1 MKICLAQTKSEK
13 GNVQKNIQNHLEIVE
28 CAIELKSDLIV
39 FPELSITNY
48 EPELANE
55 LATEIKDSIFNPF
68 QDLSD
73 RNKITIGIGMPT
85 KATDGINISM
95 LIFQP
100 NKERTVY
107 SKCLLHSDELPYFI
121 PSNNQPFLKLKGKNI
136 ALGICYETLQREHF
150 VKAKENNADVYI
162 ASVAKP
168 DRGTDKAYLHFP
180 SIAEEFET
188 PILMCNSIGYSDNF
202 VANGLSS
209 VWNKKGEL
217 LGQLDRENQGLLVYN
232 TENEKL
238 EVEQLIENNTTY
250 NNV

>member
-1 MKICLAQTKSEK
+1 MKICLAQIKSEK
-13 GNVQKNIQNHLEIVE
+13 GNISKNIQNHLTFIEH
-28 CAIELKSDLIV
+28 AIELNSDLIV

-55 LATEIKDSIFNPF
+55 LATEVNDDIFNQF

-73 RNKITIGIGMPT
+73 KRKITIGLGMPT
-85 KATDGINISM
+85 KANDGINISM

-107 SKCLLHSDELPYFI
+107 SKCLLHPDEFPYFVS
-121 PSNNQPFLKLKGKNI
+121 SNNQPFLRIKGKNI

-150 VKAKENNADVYI
+150 IKAKNNNADLYI

-180 SIAEEFET
+180 SIAKEFET

-202 VANGLSS
+202 IANGLSS
-209 VWNKKGEL
+209 IWNEKGEL
-217 LGQLDRENQGLLVYN
+217 LDHLNEENQGLLIYDIETEKIITAYN
-232 TENEKL
+232 K
-238 EVEQLIENNTTY
+238 V
-250 NNV
+250 

>member
-1 MKICLAQTKSEK
+1 MKVCIAQIKSEK
-13 GNVQKNIQNHLEIVE
+13 GNVEKNIQNHLKFIER
-28 CAIELKSDLIV
+28 AIELNSDLVV

-55 LATEIKDSIFNPF
+55 LATDLDDSIFNPF

-73 RNKITIGIGMPT
+73 ENQITIGIGMPT
-85 KATDGINISM
+85 KAIDGINISM

-100 NKERTVY
+100 SKDRIVY
-107 SKCLLHSDELPYFI
+107 SKRLLHADELPYFV
-121 PSNNQPFLKLKGKNI
+121 SSKNQPFLKIKGKRVAI
-136 ALGICYETLQREHF
+136 GICYETLQREHF

-180 SIAEEFET
+180 SIAKEFEI

-202 VANGLSS
+202 VSNGLSS
-209 VWNKKGEL
+209 IWDNKGEL
-217 LGQLDRENQGLLVYN
+217 LGQLDKENQGLLVYN
-232 TENEKL
+232 TENDKI
-238 EVEQLIENNTTY
+238 EVEQLKKNKTTY
-250 NNV
+250 NKV